1 MIKLVAT
8 DIDGTIF
15 IPEKE
20 FTSGVK
26 DCIKKLNEQGIKVV
40 LVTGRMHAAAK
51 RIAKE
56 LCLDTPIVSYQ
67 GGLVKDGEKCLY
79 ERYLSVEQVD
89 RILAWAKS
97 VNIHINLYNDDILY

>member
-26 DCIKKLNEQGIKVV
+26 DCINRLSKAELRQMLIQ
-40 LVTGRMHAAAK
+40 RM
-51 RIAKE
+51 IDD
-56 LCLDTPIVSYQ
+56 LCY
-67 GGLVKDGEKCLY
+67 
-79 ERYLSVEQVD
+79 
-89 RILAWAKS
+89 
-97 VNIHINLYNDDILY
+97 

>member
-26 DCIKKLNEQGIKVV
+26 NCIKNLSDNGIKVV
-40 LVTGRMHAAAK
+40 LVTGRMNAAASK
-51 RIAKE
+51 IAK
-56 LCLDTPIVSYQ
+56 PY
-67 GGLVKDGEKCLY
+67 
-79 ERYLSVEQVD
+79 
-89 RILAWAKS
+89 
-97 VNIHINLYNDDILY
+97 